1 MSVKSYI
8 VYGIIWSVLMAIMVT
23 FPLWMALFFGE

>member
-8 VYGIIWSVLMAIMVT
+8 VLGIVWSLLMAFMVT